1 MGPRHKNENLKVGKL
16 SHSTRGQVLRLGWR
30 ERVLRMLSN
39 QHRHSLAGALVVQ
52 ALWAPSLMAA
62 EVEAKKD
69 GVEIFAESTNKSQVM
84 GSLKAGETLE
94 SVERKGMFW
103 QIKTKDGKTG
113 FVSILSV
120 KHKPDTNSNLAKA
133 INGVVKGGR
142 GGEDATESRARSA
155 VMGVR
160 GLREDDDMA
169 NAASVRPNLRA
180 VYEMEDVRISQKKV
194 GELGDKVMGEITR
207 KAESDRK

>member
-1 MGPRHKNENLKVGKL
+1 MGLSNKNQSFRVGLLSGRRH
-16 SHSTRGQVLRLGWR
+16 LGWVQR
-30 ERVLRMLSN
+30 KIRGILNSTSFLAAAVL
-39 QHRHSLAGALVVQ
+39 QG
-52 ALWAPSLMAA
+52 LWAPALLAA

-69 GVEIFAESTNKSQVM
+69 GVEIYTDATNKSEVI
-84 GSLKAGETLE
+84 GSLKSGETLE

-103 QIKTKDGKTG
+103 QVKTKDGKSG
-113 FVSILSV
+113 FVSILAV
-120 KHKPDTNSNLAKA
+120 KHKPDTNTNLAKA

-180 VYEMEDVRISQKKV
+180 VYEMEDVKVSQKKV

-207 KAESDRK
+207 KAESGK

>member
-1 MGPRHKNENLKVGKL
+1 MGLLDKNQNFKVGFLLGRASARLRLQKGMGNLKPTL
-16 SHSTRGQVLRLGWR
+16 LLAAVLQG
-30 ERVLRMLSN
+30 
-39 QHRHSLAGALVVQ
+39 
-52 ALWAPSLMAA
+52 LWAPLMVAA

-69 GVEIFAESTNKSQVM
+69 GVEIYIDATNKSEVI
-84 GSLKAGETLE
+84 GSLKSGETLE

-103 QIKTKDGKTG
+103 QVKTKDGKNG
-113 FVSILSV
+113 FVSILAV
-120 KHKPDTNSNLAKA
+120 KHKPDTNTNLAKA

-180 VYEMEDVRISQKKV
+180 VYEMEDIKVSQKKV

-207 KAESDRK
+207 KAESEK